1 MKRPR
6 KRKTP
11 RKKVLISAVAGSL
24 LVLALVVSG
33 ILLYTSRPSG
43 PQERPPRPEAPA
55 AAGPVIV
62 GEELLVK
69 GCLFDLGIPR
79 DRVRFEGRTV
89 HVSTGKTLPVEKIR
103 RAFAELGRE
112 EGVRV
117 AVRGPTR
124 VSITMDGH
132 DWDIVFTSAAPV
144 KRRARIAVIVDDMG
158 QDMAV
163 ARRLAAIRADLTFAV
178 MPHEDR
184 TADVARY
191 LHRQG
196 REILL
201 HQPMEG
207 NGKNPGP
214 GAIYGST
221 DPLEAASILE
231 ESLELVPQAKGVN
244 NHMGSV
250 VTRNR
255 EIMDALFVVLKDR
268 GLFFIDSLTTGSSVC
283 REAAQAL
290 DLPFGARDVF
300 LDNELS
306 DSYISGQIEGLVTV
320 ALRRGWAIGICH
332 PHEATVDTLTRE
344 IPRLAARGIEVVRVS
359 ALVDMPG
366 H

>member
-6 KRKTP
+6 KRKIP
-11 RKKVLISAVAGSL
+11 KKKVLVSAAAGSL

-33 ILLYTSRPSG
+33 ILLYTPRPSG
-43 PQERPPRPEAPA
+43 PPERPPRPEAPA
-55 AAGPVIV
+55 AAGPVII
-62 GEELLVK
+62 GEKLLIK

-79 DRVRFEGRTV
+79 DRVRFDGRSV
-89 HVSTGKTLPVEKIR
+89 QVSVDKTPPAEKIR
-103 RAFAELGRE
+103 KAFGELGRE
-112 EGVRV
+112 EGVKMAMRN
-117 AVRGPTR
+117 PTR
-124 VSITMDGH
+124 ITLTMDGR

-144 KRRARIAVIVDDMG
+144 KTRARIAVIVDDMG

-163 ARRLAAIRADLTFAV
+163 ARRLSAIQADITFAV
-178 MPHEDR
+178 MPHEHR

-191 LHRQG
+191 LHHQG
-196 REILL
+196 REVLL

-214 GAIYGST
+214 VAIYGTT
-221 DPLEAASILE
+221 DPLEAVSILE

-255 EIMDALFVVLKDR
+255 EIMEALFTAMKDR

-283 REAAQAL
+283 RETAQAVG
-290 DLPFGARDVF
+290 LPFGARDVF

-306 DSYISGQIEGLVTV
+306 DSYISGQIEDLVTV

>member
-6 KRKTP
+6 KRRTP
-11 RKKVLISAVAGSL
+11 QKKVLVAAVAGSL
-24 LVLALVVSG
+24 LVLVLVVSG
-33 ILLYTSRPSG
+33 ILLYTSRPAG
-43 PQERPPRPEAPA
+43 PPQRPPRPEAPA
-55 AAGPVIV
+55 AAGPEII
-62 GEELLVK
+62 GEEYLIK
-69 GCLFDLGIPR
+69 GCLFDLGVPR
-79 DRVRFEGRTV
+79 DRVRFDGRTV
-89 HVSTGKTLPVEKIR
+89 HVATDKALSAERIR
-103 RAFAELGRE
+103 TAFAGLDRE

-124 VSITMDGH
+124 VSLTMDGR
-132 DWDIVFTSAAPV
+132 DWDIFFKAAAQV
-144 KRRARIAVIVDDMG
+144 KTRARIAVIVDDMG

-163 ARRLAAIRADLTFAV
+163 ARRLAAIRADLSFAV
-178 MPHEDR
+178 MPHEHY
-184 TADVARY
+184 TAEVARY

-207 NGKNPGP
+207 SGKNPGP

-250 VTRNR
+250 VTRDR
-255 EIMDALFVVLKDR
+255 RIMEALFTVLKDR

-283 REAAQAL
+283 QEAAQAM

-306 DSYISGQIEGLVTV
+306 DGYISGQIEDLVTV

-332 PHEATVDTLTRE
+332 PHEATVDTLSRE

-359 ALVDMPG
+359 TLVDMPDQ
-366 H
+366 